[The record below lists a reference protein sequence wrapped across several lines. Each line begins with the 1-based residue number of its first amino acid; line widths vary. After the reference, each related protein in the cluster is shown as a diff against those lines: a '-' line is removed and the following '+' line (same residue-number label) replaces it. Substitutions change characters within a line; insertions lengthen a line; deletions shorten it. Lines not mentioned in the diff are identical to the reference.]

1 MLRVAAIAA
10 TVIAT
15 VANVSIC
22 RSADLAGEA
31 TVIDGDTIEING
43 QQIMLFGIDAPES
56 DQICKYAGEAYHCG
70 QQSALA
76 LKRYIGT
83 HAVTCD
89 ARSWSYE
96 HVLAVCMADDDDL
109 SRLMVLNGQAFADR
123 PGSSDYTTDEADA
136 QTTKRGI
143 WRGEF
148 VMPAAWRQGVR

>member
-10 TVIAT
+10 AVIAT
-15 VANVSIC
+15 VAIVSNC
-22 RSADLAGEA
+22 HSAELAGEA

-56 DQICKYAGEAYHCG
+56 DQVCKYAGEVYHCG
-70 QQSALA
+70 QQSMLA

-83 HAVTCD
+83 HPVTCD
-89 ARSWSYE
+89 PRSWSYE
-96 HVLAVCMADDDDL
+96 HVLAVCTADDDDL
-109 SRLMVLNGQAFADR
+109 SRLMVSNGQAFADR
-123 PGSSDYTTDEADA
+123 PRSSDYTTDEADA
-136 QTTKRGI
+136 QKTKRGI